1 MLPRAGR
8 RFDRSETIP
17 AHLPRMSARDLYLGL
32 MSGTSLDGVDA
43 ALVEFGPAGHTLI
56 GTAYLPFPNPLKTEL
71 HALQA
76 PGPNELDRAARAGN
90 ALALL
95 YAEAVQVLLAQTH
108 TPPAA
113 VRACGCHGQTVRH
126 RPDAGYTLQIGNPA
140 LLAERTG
147 ISVVA
152 DFRSR
157 DIAAGGQGAPLVPAF
172 HAAVFGAD
180 AAHRVIANIGGI
192 ANLSDLPAHGAD
204 VSGFDTGP
212 GNVLLDLWIRMHLE
226 KEHDASG
233 DWARSGTVLDE
244 VLEAMLAE
252 PYFAKRPP
260 KSCGR
265 DLFNLAWLETF
276 PLQNAAPEDVQA
288 TLAELSARTIAG
300 AVERHCAQAQELYV
314 CGGGA
319 RNLDLLERLRRKLP
333 LCRIDTTAALG
344 TDPDWVEAIAFAWLA
359 RQTVEGRTGN
369 LPAVTGAAGARVL
382 GAIYP
387 AQPAN

>member
-1 MLPRAGR
+1 V
-8 RFDRSETIP
+8 T
-17 AHLPRMSARDLYLGL
+17 ARDLFVGL

-43 ALVEFGPAGHTLI
+43 ALVEFAAPGPALI
-56 GTAYLPFPNPLKTEL
+56 GTVYLPLPDPLRTEL

-90 ALALL
+90 ELARL
-95 YAEAVQVLLAQTH
+95 YAEAVLALLAQAGI
-108 TPPAA
+108 PPAA
-113 VRACGCHGQTVRH
+113 ISACGCHGQTIRH

-140 LLAERTG
+140 LLAELTG

-152 DFRSR
+152 DFRSG

-180 AAHRVIANIGGI
+180 TKHRVIVNIGGV
-192 ANLSDLPAHGAD
+192 ANLSDLPARGA
-204 VSGFDTGP
+204 VVTGFDTGP
-212 GNVLLDLWIRMHLE
+212 GNVLLDLWIHRHLG
-226 KEHDASG
+226 KEHDSAG
-233 DWARSGTVLDE
+233 NWAQSGTVLE
-244 VLEAMLAE
+244 EPLRAMLAD

-265 DLFNLAWLETF
+265 DLFNAAWLEKF
-276 PLQNAAPEDVQA
+276 PLQPAAAQDVQT
-288 TLAELSARTIAG
+288 TLAELSARSIAG
-300 AVERHCAQAQELYV
+300 AVNQYCVPAEELYV

-319 RNLDLLERLRRKLP
+319 HNLDLLDRLRRNLP
-333 LCRIDTTAALG
+333 QCKIDTTAALG

-359 RQTVEGRTGN
+359 RQRLDGRTAS

-387 AQPAN
+387 AQPAP